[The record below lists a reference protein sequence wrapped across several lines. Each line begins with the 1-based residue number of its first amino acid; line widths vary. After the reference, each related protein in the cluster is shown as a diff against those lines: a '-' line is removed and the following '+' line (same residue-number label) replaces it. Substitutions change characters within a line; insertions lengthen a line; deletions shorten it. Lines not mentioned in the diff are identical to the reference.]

1 MKDYT
6 SHTIRNRAD
15 SKRRTNSSFRE
26 ILPSELCKYLKTST
40 EFSEDKPVIQ
50 RNTDIVQKENETI
63 CGHLCLYV
71 LDNLSQGKDF
81 EEVITTLW

>member
-40 EFSEDKPVIQ
+40 EFSEDRSIIQ
-50 RNTDIVQKENETI
+50 RNTVIVQKEYETN
-63 CGHLCLYV
+63 GHLCIYALY
-71 LDNLSQGKDF
+71 NLSQGKDF
-81 EEVITTLW
+81 EEISALW